1 MRLNKKGVRER
12 PTEGE
17 IVAKA
22 ATESGRWRAMHRFAR
37 ISPRKA
43 RLVMDLIRGLH
54 VNDAQDTLR
63 FTPKKASRM
72 IDKVLRSAI
81 ANANE
86 KEADV
91 RSLYVAEARVDPAP
105 YLRRFRPKDRG
116 RSHPIAKCMSHLVV
130 WVEQR

>member
-1 MRLNKKGVRER
+1 M
-12 PTEGE
+12 EGE

-22 ATESGRWRAMHRFAR
+22 ATQGGRWRAMHRFAR

-63 FTPKKASRM
+63 FTPKKGSRM

-86 KEADV
+86 QEADV
-91 RSLYVAEARVDPAP
+91 RALYVAEARVDPAP
-105 YLRRFRPKDRG
+105 HMRRWRPKDRG
-116 RSHPIAKCMSHLVV
+116 RAHPIAKRMSHLVV
-130 WVEQR
+130 ALEER